1 MKRLAFSMFM
11 FLNLSI
17 LPIQTAWAT
26 PIPDTD
32 DIIRALQ
39 LKPAHKPKSLD
50 RSWSSKGVSVD
61 PGQSKPAD
69 SASMDLEINFEFN
82 SAQLSTDAQLLLNR
96 LGRALNS
103 AELHSQHFKITG
115 HTDAVGTEAYNLNLS
130 QRRAQT
136 VEDYLFRNMRIGV
149 DRLQTEGKG
158 FSQLADPAHPTSAAN
173 RRVQVSNLG
182 F

>member
-1 MKRLAFSMFM
+1 MLRLICSMFVL
-11 FLNLSI
+11 LNFMI
-17 LPIQTAWAT
+17 LPAQTAWST
-26 PIPDTD
+26 PIPETE

-50 RSWSSKGVSVD
+50 RSWSGKGISVE
-61 PGQSKPAD
+61 PGQSKTTD
-69 SASMDLEINFEFN
+69 NASMDLEINFEFN

-103 AELHSQHFKITG
+103 AELHNQHFKITG
-115 HTDAVGTEAYNLNLS
+115 HTDAVGSEAYNLELS
-130 QRRAQT
+130 QRRAQS
-136 VEDYLFRNMRIGV
+136 VEDYLFRNMHIGV

-182 F
+182 S

>member
-1 MKRLAFSMFM
+1 MKSLTF
-11 FLNLSI
+11 SI
-17 LPIQTAWAT
+17 LMLVNLAIFPLQTAWST
-26 PIPDTD
+26 PLPDTD
-32 DIIRALQ
+32 EIIRTLQ
-39 LKPAHKPKSLD
+39 LKPTHKPKSLD

-103 AELHSQHFKITG
+103 AELHNQHFKITG
-115 HTDAVGTEAYNLNLS
+115 HTDAVGSEAYNLDLS
-130 QRRAQT
+130 QRRAQS

-158 FSQLADPAHPTSAAN
+158 FSQLADPTHPTSAAN

-182 F
+182 S

>member
-1 MKRLAFSMFM
+1 MHRLALFIFIAFTLSM
-11 FLNLSI
+11 LSM
-17 LPIQTAWAT
+17 LSANAT
-26 PIPDTD
+26 PIPDTE

-39 LKPAHKPKSLD
+39 LKPTQKPKSLD
-50 RSWSSKGVSVD
+50 RSWSSKGVSVE
-61 PGQSKPAD
+61 PGQAKPVD

-115 HTDAVGTEAYNLNLS
+115 HTDAVGSEAYNLELS
-130 QRRAQT
+130 QRRAQS
-136 VEDYLFRNMRIGV
+136 VENYLFRNIQIGV

-158 FSQLADPAHPTSAAN
+158 FSQLADPTHPTSAVN

-182 F
+182 S